1 MQSPKNRNIDKDKI
15 MDDNLSGVVNI
26 YKEKGFS
33 SHDVVNIVRRA
44 FNRIKTG
51 HTGTLDPQAEGVLPV
66 CIGKAT
72 KLCDTIAADI
82 KQYRAEMT
90 LGLTTDTED
99 HTGEILTQ
107 SDVTCGADEI
117 QAAILSFVG
126 EYEQIPPMYS
136 AVKHGGKKLY
146 DLARNGIEVE
156 RTPRLITIFSITD
169 IDLSNLDEN
178 KVSFTVDC
186 SKGTY
191 IRTLCKDIGERL
203 GCGAIMSALL
213 RTRSGQFYLENSIKI
228 DEFRAL
234 MSEGRT
240 DKVLIP
246 IEDVIG
252 ECKKSRVAPKANN
265 YLYNGNKINVGFL
278 FEKKNIQ
285 DGDRVL
291 LYDKDGRIAGLY
303 KVRDG
308 FAYPDIMLC

>member
-1 MQSPKNRNIDKDKI
+1 MDENI
-15 MDDNLSGVVNI
+15 SGVVNI

-44 FNRIKTG
+44 FNRAKTG

-72 KLCDTIAADI
+72 KLCDTIAADV

-90 LGLTTDTED
+90 LGITTDTED
-99 HTGEILTQ
+99 TTGEILTQ
-107 SDVTCGADEI
+107 TAVDCDAQTV

-126 EYEQIPPMYS
+126 EYGQIPPMYS
-136 AVKHGGKKLY
+136 AVKHDGKKLY
-146 DLARNGIEVE
+146 DLARKGIEVE
-156 RTPRLITIFSITD
+156 RKARLITIFSITD
-169 IDLSNLDEN
+169 IDLSKLSEN

-191 IRTLCKDIGERL
+191 IRTLCKDIGEKL
-203 GCGAIMSALL
+203 GCGAVMSGLL
-213 RTRSGQFYLENSIKI
+213 RTRSGQFYLKDSLKV

-234 MSEGRT
+234 MSAGEV

-246 IEDVIG
+246 IENVVG

-278 FEKKNIQ
+278 FEKKNIE

-291 LYDKDGRIAGLY
+291 LYDKDGKIAGLY